1 MDALPA
7 IGGKRWDGGPVGA
20 PVWGS
25 QPGVD
30 RGATVHRVEPPT
42 PGPAAA
48 CTNVSRALPEP
59 VMHLSAVLRSP
70 LLDRTGERLGRVE
83 DLIVRLADGGYPPLT
98 GLKARI
104 AGRELF
110 VPVAKLAKLE
120 PGAAHL
126 SGQKLNLGRFE
137 RRPGEVLL
145 RQDVLGRKLVNVE
158 ADPPSLVTAH
168 EIELACID
176 GWWRVVG
183 VDSSARA
190 QLRRALPRPLR
201 GAVGDSPFLD
211 WTDLE
216 PFVGHVP
223 SARLRF
229 SHRKLANLHPAEIAD
244 LVEAASHEEGE
255 ELIEAVAQDRELEAD
270 VFEELDEHH
279 QLEFIRERPDAQV
292 AAVLARMAP
301 DDAVDLIG
309 EIDQERRARILA
321 LLPPAGRQQ
330 IEILLG
336 YNPGTA
342 GGMMSPAFIA
352 LPEAATVADALV
364 RVRASEIAPQTLT
377 TVFVHDDTHALSG
390 SVAIV
395 ALLRAEPA
403 ARLADVAE
411 REPEAVPTDADLP
424 EVARTMTDYNLFA
437 LPVLDDERRIVGV
450 ITVDDV
456 LEQTLPAGWR
466 RRFGL
471 VRD

>member
-1 MDALPA
+1 
-7 IGGKRWDGGPVGA
+7 
-20 PVWGS
+20 
-25 QPGVD
+25 
-30 RGATVHRVEPPT
+30 
-42 PGPAAA
+42 
-48 CTNVSRALPEP
+48 LPEP
-59 VMHLSAVLRSP
+59 VLHLSMVLRSP

-83 DLIVRLADGGYPPLT
+83 DVIVRLADGGYPPVT

-104 AGRELF
+104 GGRELF
-110 VPVAKLAKLE
+110 VPIDKIAQLQA
-120 PGAAHL
+120 GAARL

-137 RRPGEVLL
+137 RRVGEVLL

-168 EIELACID
+168 EIELACIES
-176 GWWRVVG
+176 WWRVVG
-183 VDSSARA
+183 VDPSARA
-190 QLRRALPRPLR
+190 QLRRALPRPLK
-201 GAVGDSPFLD
+201 GAAGDRPFLD

-255 ELIEAVAQDRELEAD
+255 ELIEAVGQDRELEAD

-292 AAVLARMAP
+292 AAVIARMAP
-301 DDAVDLIG
+301 DDAVDLIA

-321 LLPPAGRQQ
+321 LLPPAGRRR
-330 IEILLG
+330 IETLLG
-336 YNPGTA
+336 YNPSTA
-342 GGMMSPAFIA
+342 GGLMSPEFIA
-352 LPEAATVADALV
+352 LDEDASATDALA
-364 RVRASEIAPQTLT
+364 RVRASDIGPQMLT
-377 TVFVHDDTHALSG
+377 TVYVLDAAGTLAG
-390 SVAIV
+390 SAAIV
-395 ALLRAEPA
+395 TLLRGEGG
-403 ARLADVAE
+403 ARLGDVAE
-411 REPEAVPTDADLP
+411 REPESVPTDADLP
-424 EVARTMTDYNLFA
+424 EVARTMTDYNLA
-437 LPVLDDERRIVGV
+437 MLPVVDEERRVVGV

-456 LEQTLPAGWR
+456 LELTLPAGWR

>member
-1 MDALPA
+1 
-7 IGGKRWDGGPVGA
+7 
-20 PVWGS
+20 
-25 QPGVD
+25 
-30 RGATVHRVEPPT
+30 
-42 PGPAAA
+42 
-48 CTNVSRALPEP
+48 
-59 VMHLSAVLRSP
+59 MHLSTVLRSP
-70 LLDRTGERLGRVE
+70 LLDRAGERLGRVE
-83 DLIVRLADGGYPPLT
+83 DVIVRLADGGYPPVT

-110 VPVAKLAKLE
+110 VPVSKLAKLE

-137 RRPGEVLL
+137 RRVGEVLL
-145 RQDVLGRKLVNVE
+145 RQDVLARKLVNVE
-158 ADPPSLVTAH
+158 SDPPSLVTAH
-168 EIELACID
+168 EIELACIE

-183 VDSSARA
+183 VDPSARA

-201 GAVGDSPFLD
+201 RVIGDRPFLD
-211 WTDLE
+211 WTDME

-255 ELIEAVAQDRELEAD
+255 ELIEAVGQDRELEAD

-301 DDAVDLIG
+301 DDAVDLIA

-321 LLPPAGRQQ
+321 LLPPAGRRR
-330 IEILLG
+330 IETLLG
-336 YNPGTA
+336 YNPSTA
-342 GGMMSPAFIA
+342 GGMMSPEFIA
-352 LPEAATVADALV
+352 LDEGASVADALA
-364 RVRASEIAPQTLT
+364 RVRASDIGPQMLT
-377 TVFVHDDTHALSG
+377 TVYLLDATGMLAG
-390 SVAIV
+390 SAAIV
-395 ALLRAEPA
+395 ALLRVDPA

-411 REPEAVPTDADLP
+411 REPESVPTDADLP
-424 EVARTMTDYNLFA
+424 EVARTMTDYNLA
-437 LPVLDDERRIVGV
+437 MLPVLDEERRVVGV

-456 LEQTLPAGWR
+456 LELTLPAGWR

>member
-1 MDALPA
+1 
-7 IGGKRWDGGPVGA
+7 
-20 PVWGS
+20 
-25 QPGVD
+25 
-30 RGATVHRVEPPT
+30 
-42 PGPAAA
+42 
-48 CTNVSRALPEP
+48 
-59 VMHLSAVLRSP
+59 MHLSTVLRSP

-83 DLIVRLADGGYPPLT
+83 DVIVRLADGGYPPVT

-104 AGRELF
+104 GGRELF
-110 VPVAKLAKLE
+110 VPIDKIAQLQA
-120 PGAAHL
+120 GAARL

-137 RRPGEVLL
+137 RRVGEVLL

-168 EIELACID
+168 EIELACIES
-176 GWWRVVG
+176 WWRVVG
-183 VDSSARA
+183 VDPSVRA

-201 GAVGDSPFLD
+201 GAVGDRPFLD

-255 ELIEAVAQDRELEAD
+255 ELIEAVGQDRELEAD

-301 DDAVDLIG
+301 DDAVDLIA

-321 LLPPAGRQQ
+321 LLPAAGRRR
-330 IEILLG
+330 IETLMG
-336 YNPGTA
+336 YNPATA
-342 GGMMSPAFIA
+342 GGLMSPDFIA
-352 LPEAATVADALV
+352 LEPGASVADALA
-364 RVRASEIAPQTLT
+364 RVRASEIGPQMLT
-377 TVFVHDDTHALSG
+377 TVYVLDDAGALAG

-395 ALLRAEPA
+395 GLLRAA
-403 ARLADVAE
+403 AQARLSEVAE
-411 REPEAVPTDADLP
+411 LEPESVPTDADLP
-424 EVARTMTDYNLFA
+424 EVARTMTDYNLA
-437 LPVLDDERRIVGV
+437 MLPVVDEERRVVGV

-456 LEQTLPAGWR
+456 LEQTLPVGWR